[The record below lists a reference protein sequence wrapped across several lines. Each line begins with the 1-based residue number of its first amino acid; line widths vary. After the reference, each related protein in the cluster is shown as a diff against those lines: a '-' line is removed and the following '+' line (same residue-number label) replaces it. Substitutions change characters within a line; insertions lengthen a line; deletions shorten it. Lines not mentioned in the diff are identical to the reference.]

1 MSRLTPS
8 NAKETPVLFQE
19 LVRLSEHAKIQ
30 EENENFSHAV
40 TGLNPSSWIDFLFQL
55 SRAGLHTYATS
66 TGKLC
71 FSKPNQ
77 SIWNL
82 AQERHWLTQ
91 GPTSQHKVVS
101 SAPSYP
107 PTLGVSLLNHSNGR
121 RKQSL
126 KFTSPLS
133 DVSTMSTSKHQKFL
147 QCSKRTFH
155 PCMYVPVYWTPLSKQ
170 QLRKC
175 LIPLVE
181 GLESLGHSWALYLL
195 VQRRHT
201 GLGEWE
207 LFSEENK
214 NKKVEMFLKKLH
226 LDAVWGPHFLITAQ
240 SWQISTFNPPDGLGD
255 RRKSNPLKL
264 IFTACRRYV

>member
-121 RKQSL
+121 CKQSL

-155 PCMYVPVYWTPLSKQ
+155 PCMSLFTELHCQSN
-170 QLRKC
+170 
-175 LIPLVE
+175 
-181 GLESLGHSWALYLL
+181 SLGNVW
-195 VQRRHT
+195 
-201 GLGEWE
+201 
-207 LFSEENK
+207 
-214 NKKVEMFLKKLH
+214 FLWWR
-226 LDAVWGPHFLITAQ
+226 A
-240 SWQISTFNPPDGLGD
+240 
-255 RRKSNPLKL
+255 
-264 IFTACRRYV
+264 

>member
-1 MSRLTPS
+1 MDSENHFRLQLIIEYPVS
-8 NAKETPVLFQE
+8 NYKFGWLDWHPQMLKKHQCFSKSWSGWVSM
-19 LVRLSEHAKIQ
+19 RKYRRRMRI
-30 EENENFSHAV
+30 FSHAV

-82 AQERHWLTQ
+82 AQERDWLTQ

-121 RKQSL
+121 CKQSL

-155 PCMYVPVYWTPLSKQ
+155 PCMSLFTELHCQSN
-170 QLRKC
+170 
-175 LIPLVE
+175 
-181 GLESLGHSWALYLL
+181 SLGNVW
-195 VQRRHT
+195 
-201 GLGEWE
+201 
-207 LFSEENK
+207 
-214 NKKVEMFLKKLH
+214 FLWWR
-226 LDAVWGPHFLITAQ
+226 A
-240 SWQISTFNPPDGLGD
+240 
-255 RRKSNPLKL
+255 
-264 IFTACRRYV
+264 